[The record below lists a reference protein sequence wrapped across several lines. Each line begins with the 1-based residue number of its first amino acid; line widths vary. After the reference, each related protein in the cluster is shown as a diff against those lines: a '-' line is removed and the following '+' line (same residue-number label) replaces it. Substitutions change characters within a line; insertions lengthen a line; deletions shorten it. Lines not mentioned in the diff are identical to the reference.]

1 MYRLAGDYYGG
12 TPLIMNASQ
21 DNDCHQVT
29 EFTIEAGADIHAV
42 DGSGKTVLDHAVT
55 GGRKHIAEVLRSS
68 GA

>member
-21 DNDCHQVT
+21 DDDCHQVT
-29 EFTIEAGADIHAV
+29 ELLIEAGADIRATDGAGKTALDNAV
-42 DGSGKTVLDHAVT
+42 DG
-55 GGRKHIAEVLRSS
+55 GRTRIAEVLRSS